1 MPKPV
6 DDLVETLLSNPDFYP
21 DKSEKEQKA
30 IAFAIAL
37 KQYNK
42 SNKKKTKK
50 KSSNIINNVRI
61 ASNLVSYSNK
71 LDDNGN
77 FDIADELLRI
87 AYSLIEND
95 NCNYS

>member
-30 IAFAIAL
+30 IAFAIAW

-87 AYSLIEND
+87 AYSLIEK
-95 NCNYS
+95 

>member
-30 IAFAIAL
+30 IAFAIAW

-42 SNKKKTKK
+42 SNKKKSKK
-50 KSSNIINNVRI
+50 KSSKKKSSHIINNVRV
-61 ASNLVSYSNK
+61 ASNLVSYSYK
-71 LDDNGN
+71 LDNNGN

-87 AYSLIEND
+87 AYSLIEK
-95 NCNYS
+95 

>member
-30 IAFAIAL
+30 IAFAIAW

-42 SNKKKTKK
+42 SNKKKSNK

-61 ASNLVSYSNK
+61 ASNLVSYSYK
-71 LDDNGN
+71 LDNNGN

-87 AYSLIEND
+87 AYSLIEK
-95 NCNYS
+95 

>member
-61 ASNLVSYSNK
+61 ASNLVSYSYK

>member
-30 IAFAIAL
+30 IAFAISW

-61 ASNLVSYSNK
+61 ASNLVSYSYK

-87 AYSLIEND
+87 AYSLIEK
-95 NCNYS
+95 

>member
-30 IAFAIAL
+30 IAFAIAS

-87 AYSLIEND
+87 AYSLIEK
-95 NCNYS
+95 

>member
-42 SNKKKTKK
+42 LNK
-50 KSSNIINNVRI
+50 KSSHIINNVRI
-61 ASNLVSYSNK
+61 ASNLVSYSYK
-71 LDDNGN
+71 LDNNGN

-87 AYSLIEND
+87 AYSLIEK
-95 NCNYS
+95 

>member
-50 KSSNIINNVRI
+50 KSSNIINNVMI

-87 AYSLIEND
+87 AYSLIEK
-95 NCNYS
+95 

>member
-42 SNKKKTKK
+42 LNK
-50 KSSNIINNVRI
+50 KSSHIINNVRI
-61 ASNLVSYSNK
+61 ASNLVSYSYK
-71 LDDNGN
+71 LDNNGN

-87 AYSLIEND
+87 AYSLIEKW
-95 NCNYS
+95 

>member
-30 IAFAIAL
+30 IAFAIAW

-42 SNKKKTKK
+42 SNKKKSKK

-61 ASNLVSYSNK
+61 ASNLVSYSYK
-71 LDDNGN
+71 LDNNGN

-87 AYSLIEND
+87 AYSLIEK
-95 NCNYS
+95 

>member
-30 IAFAIAL
+30 IAW

-50 KSSNIINNVRI
+50 KSSNIINNIRI
-61 ASNLVSYSNK
+61 ASNLVSYSYK

-77 FDIADELLRI
+77 FDIADELLKI
-87 AYSLIEND
+87 AYSLIEK
-95 NCNYS
+95 

>member
-30 IAFAIAL
+30 IAFATAW

-42 SNKKKTKK
+42 LNKKKTKK

-61 ASNLVSYSNK
+61 ASNLVSYSYK

-87 AYSLIEND
+87 AYSLIEK
-95 NCNYS
+95 

>member
-50 KSSNIINNVRI
+50 KSSNIINNIRI
-61 ASNLVSYSNK
+61 ASNLVSYSYK

>member
-50 KSSNIINNVRI
+50 KSSNIINNIRI
-61 ASNLVSYSNK
+61 ASNLVSYSYK

-87 AYSLIEND
+87 AYSLIEK
-95 NCNYS
+95 

>member
-30 IAFAIAL
+30 IAFAIAR

-61 ASNLVSYSNK
+61 ASNLVSYSYK

-87 AYSLIEND
+87 ASSLIEK
-95 NCNYS
+95 